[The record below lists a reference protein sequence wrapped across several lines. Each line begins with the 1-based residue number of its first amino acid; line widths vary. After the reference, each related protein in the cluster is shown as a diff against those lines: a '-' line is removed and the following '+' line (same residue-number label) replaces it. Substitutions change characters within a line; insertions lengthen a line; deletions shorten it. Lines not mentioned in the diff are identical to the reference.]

1 MKKFLLVAALTF
13 AAYVNNSFA
22 STADLFAYDESNVST
37 QLTETTQIENY
48 VTSNSDVTLSEMQS
62 DEKLTTTLNLANFNA
77 NAASFTFDDINWKAF
92 AWGFCCWPIGLF
104 TVVFKSSSTREDKI
118 SFFIG
123 WGTIVVLNLVGGAT
137 RI

>member
-1 MKKFLLVAALTF
+1 
-13 AAYVNNSFA
+13 
-22 STADLFAYDESNVST
+22 
-37 QLTETTQIENY
+37 
-48 VTSNSDVTLSEMQS
+48 MQS